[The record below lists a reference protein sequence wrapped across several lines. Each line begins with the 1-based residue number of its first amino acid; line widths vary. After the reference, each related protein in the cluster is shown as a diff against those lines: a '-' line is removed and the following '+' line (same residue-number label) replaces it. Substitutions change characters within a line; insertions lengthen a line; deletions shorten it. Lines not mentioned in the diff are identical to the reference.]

1 MGLRMDFNI
10 LITSVSRKVWL
21 VKAFKDAFNQEK
33 IDGKVMSVD
42 INALS
47 AGFYASDKH
56 QLVPLSSDPKFIPT
70 LLKICE
76 KENVRLLIPT
86 RDDELALFAKNNE
99 KFENKGVKVM
109 ISDLETIRICNDK
122 YKFYQF
128 LTENNFPTP
137 KTYLSNQ
144 IILSSIS
151 YPLII
156 KSRLG
161 SGGKNI
167 FKVKNESEL
176 NFFLN
181 YVPDPIVQE
190 FIDGKEYTI
199 DLFSD
204 FNKNVLTVV
213 PRERI
218 ETFCGESYK
227 GRTVEDNEMIEKAK
241 SLAETLGTIGHIT
254 IQCIKNDGGM
264 KFIEINPR
272 FGGGANLGFASG
284 ANTPIMLLK
293 LLLGK
298 DVKPSIEKY
307 NKNLTMLRY
316 TEDYLI

>member
-1 MGLRMDFNI
+1 MDFNI

-42 INALS
+42 INPLS

-56 QLVPLSSDPKFIPT
+56 QIIPPSSDPTFIHT
-70 LLKICE
+70 LIEICE
-76 KENVRLLIPT
+76 KESIRLLIPT
-86 RDDELALFAKNNE
+86 RDDELVLFAKNKE

-109 ISDLETIRICNDK
+109 ISDQETIRICNDK

-128 LTENNFPTP
+128 LTKNNFPTP
-137 KTYLSNQ
+137 KTYLPNQ
-144 IILSSIS
+144 IDLSSIH

-156 KSRLG
+156 KSNLG

-167 FKVKNESEL
+167 FKVKNKSEL

-190 FIDGKEYTI
+190 FIDGKEYTT

-204 FNKNVLTVV
+204 FDKNVLTIV

-227 GRTVEDNEMIEKAK
+227 GRTVEDDEMIKKAK
-241 SLAETLGTIGHIT
+241 SLAETLGTVGHIT
-254 IQCIKNDGGM
+254 IQCIKNDTGM
-264 KFIEINPR
+264 EFIEINPR
-272 FGGGANLGFASG
+272 IGGGANLGFASG
-284 ANTPIMLLK
+284 ANTPGMLLK
-293 LLLGK
+293 LLLGEE
-298 DVKPSIEKY
+298 VKPSIGKY
-307 NKNLTMLRY
+307 KKDLTMLRY
-316 TEDYLI
+316 TEDYFV

>member
-1 MGLRMDFNI
+1 MNFNI

-21 VKAFKDAFNQEK
+21 VKALKDAISLEK

-47 AGFYASDKH
+47 AGFYATDKH
-56 QLVPLSSDPKFIPT
+56 QIVPPSSDPKFIHA

-86 RDDELALFAKNNE
+86 RDDELVLFAKNKE

-109 ISDLETIRICNDK
+109 ISDQETIRICNDK

-137 KTYLSNQ
+137 KTYLPNQ
-144 IILSSIS
+144 IDLSSIR

-156 KSRLG
+156 KSNLG

-167 FKVKNESEL
+167 FKVENESEL
-176 NFFLN
+176 SFFLN
-181 YVPDPIVQE
+181 YVPDSIVQE

-204 FNKNVLTVV
+204 FDKNVLTIV

-227 GRTVEDNEMIEKAK
+227 GRTVEDDEMIKKAK
-241 SLAETLGTIGHIT
+241 SLAETLGTVGHIT
-254 IQCIKNDGGM
+254 IQCIKNDSGIE
-264 KFIEINPR
+264 FIEINPR

-284 ANTPIMLLK
+284 ANTPVMLLK
-293 LLLGK
+293 LLLGEE
-298 DVKPSIEKY
+298 VKPSIGKY

-316 TEDYLI
+316 TEDYFI

>member
-1 MGLRMDFNI
+1 MNFNI

-47 AGFYASDKH
+47 AGFYASDKY
-56 QLVPLSSDPKFIPT
+56 QLVPSSSDPKFIPT
-70 LLKICE
+70 LLKMCE
-76 KENVRLLIPT
+76 KENIRLLIPT
-86 RDDELALFAKNNE
+86 RDDELALFAKNKE
-99 KFENKGVKVM
+99 KFENKGVKIM
-109 ISDLETIRICNDK
+109 ISDQGTIGICNDK

-128 LTENNFPTP
+128 LTENNFSTP
-137 KTYLSNQ
+137 ETYLPNQ
-144 IILSSIS
+144 IDLSSIH

-156 KSRLG
+156 KSNLG

-204 FNKNVLTVV
+204 FDKNVLTVV

-227 GRTVEDNEMIEKAK
+227 GRTVEDNEMIEIAK
-241 SLAETLGTIGHIT
+241 SLAEKLGTIGHIT

-284 ANTPIMLLK
+284 ANTPVILLK
-293 LLLGK
+293 LLLGEE
-298 DVKPSIEKY
+298 VKPSIGKY
-307 NKNLTMLRY
+307 NKDLTMLRY
-316 TEDYLI
+316 TEDYII

>member
-1 MGLRMDFNI
+1 MNFNI

-21 VKAFKDAFNQEK
+21 VKALKDAISLEK

-47 AGFYASDKH
+47 AGFYATDKH
-56 QLVPLSSDPKFIPT
+56 QIVPPSSDPKFIHA

-86 RDDELALFAKNNE
+86 RDDELVLFAENKE

-109 ISDLETIRICNDK
+109 ISDQETIRICNDK

-137 KTYLSNQ
+137 KTYLPNQ
-144 IILSSIS
+144 IDLSSIR

-156 KSRLG
+156 KSNLG

-167 FKVKNESEL
+167 FKVENESEL
-176 NFFLN
+176 SFFLN
-181 YVPDPIVQE
+181 YVPDSIVQE

-204 FNKNVLTVV
+204 FDKNVLTIV

-227 GRTVEDNEMIEKAK
+227 GRTVEDDEMIKKAK
-241 SLAETLGTIGHIT
+241 SLAETLGTVGHIT
-254 IQCIKNDGGM
+254 IQCIKNDSGIE
-264 KFIEINPR
+264 FIEINPR

-284 ANTPIMLLK
+284 ANTPVMLLK
-293 LLLGK
+293 LLLGEE
-298 DVKPSIEKY
+298 VKPSIGKY

-316 TEDYLI
+316 TEDYFI